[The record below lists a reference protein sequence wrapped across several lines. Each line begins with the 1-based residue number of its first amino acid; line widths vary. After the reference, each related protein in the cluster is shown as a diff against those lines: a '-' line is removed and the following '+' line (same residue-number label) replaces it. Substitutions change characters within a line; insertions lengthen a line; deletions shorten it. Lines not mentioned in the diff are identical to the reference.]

1 MPALILFG
9 LFIGIPIL
17 EIALFI
23 QIGSLIGILPTLGIV
38 ILTAFLG
45 TVLLR
50 QQGLSVLNQA
60 RRDLEAQRP
69 PIASVADGALLLIA
83 GAFLLTPGFFT
94 DAVGFSLMVPGV
106 RALIRNQITEWI
118 KKNVTVVTADGMG
131 PRQDPRS
138 DGFETK
144 HPSSH
149 AQRKGP
155 TVIDGEAE
163 DISDQPVG
171 DPDPNSPW
179 HNTPPKR

>member
-9 LFIGIPIL
+9 LFVGIPIL

-23 QIGSLIGILPTLGIV
+23 QIGSMIGILPTIAIV

-60 RRDLEAQRP
+60 RQDLEANRA

-94 DAVGFSLMVPGV
+94 DAVGFTLMVPGA
-106 RALIRNQITEWI
+106 RALIRQRIAEWI
-118 KKNVTVVTADGMG
+118 KKNVTVVSTSANGESQEYPNGKRPGSGSPRRG
-131 PRQDPRS
+131 PI
-138 DGFETK
+138 T
-144 HPSSH
+144 
-149 AQRKGP
+149 
-155 TVIDGEAE
+155 IDGEAQ
-163 DISDQPVG
+163 DISEMPQAQ
-171 DPDPNSPW
+171 PDPNSPW
-179 HNTPPKR
+179 NKESSKDQP